1 MNHRWTIIL
10 GALLLA
16 AVVGGIAYNAGI
28 AQGMAQSGKIV
39 TMAPPPGGAYPSP
52 YPYYG
57 WYRPWGFV
65 SPFFVVFLG
74 FLVLRGLFWRRGCYG
89 YGCGGSRF
97 EEWHR
102 RMHERM
108 ETPQP

>member
-1 MNHRWTIIL
+1 MNPRWTIVF

-16 AVVGGIAYNAGI
+16 AVVAGIAYTAGLT
-28 AQGMAQSGKIV
+28 QGMAQSGKVV
-39 TMAPPPGGAYPSP
+39 TVAPPAAGAYAYP
-52 YPYYG
+52 YPYSYYG

-65 SPFFVVFLG
+65 SPFFLAFLA
-74 FLVLRGLFWRRGCYG
+74 FLVLRGLFWRHRGCA
-89 YGCGGSRF
+89 GGSRF

-108 ETPQP
+108 ETPQR